1 MRRRSF
7 QTKLLL
13 AALSAAVLALLVAG
27 LLFATSMRRQID
39 ARIENTLI
47 AEAQLAA
54 ELLGRAE
61 DSSAL
66 PLYAAVPVAHSPIA
80 YVRLAL
86 PLTTVRQQVGTV
98 LRLTSTALG
107 LAFAGALAIALFM
120 TARLGRRVRAI
131 AGVARRYRGGDL
143 TPARVDYGDD
153 ELGVVARALDDTVQ
167 ELARRL
173 ADLARDRGR
182 MAAL

>member
-13 AALSAAVLALLVAG
+13 AALSAAVLVLVVAG

-66 PLYAAVPVAHSPIA
+66 PLDAQIA
-80 YVRLAL
+80 SLDAE
-86 PLTTVRQQVGTV
+86 
-98 LRLTSTALG
+98 AD
-107 LAFAGALAIALFM
+107 
-120 TARLGRRVRAI
+120 RLGKLL
-131 AGVARRYRGGDL
+131 D
-143 TPARVDYGDD
+143 ARVTFIAAN
-153 ELGVVARALDDTVQ
+153 GVVLGDSAEPLSTLRQMENHAERPEIV
-167 ELARRL
+167 E
-173 ADLARDRGR
+173 
-182 MAAL
+182 